1 MNEQNWF
8 RRFRQYGYDT
18 DVFDKYRDAVSRY
31 NRSALRVLGLT
42 GCLAG
47 LITLVVL
54 LIDGKTGGLFFAV
67 LMLIAGI
74 AGSVVARMKDVDRRI
89 VQAAVAAAAVGFIA
103 AGILNGSAL
112 DVLIKAITVCSECI
126 GLG

>member
-1 MNEQNWF
+1 MKEQSWI
-8 RRFRQYGYDT
+8 RRFMQYGYDT

-47 LITLVVL
+47 LITLVVM

-89 VQAAVAAAAVGFIA
+89 VQAAGWNI
-103 AGILNGSAL
+103 
-112 DVLIKAITVCSECI
+112 DVFQSQSEW
-126 GLG
+126 LESLQMRASRRD